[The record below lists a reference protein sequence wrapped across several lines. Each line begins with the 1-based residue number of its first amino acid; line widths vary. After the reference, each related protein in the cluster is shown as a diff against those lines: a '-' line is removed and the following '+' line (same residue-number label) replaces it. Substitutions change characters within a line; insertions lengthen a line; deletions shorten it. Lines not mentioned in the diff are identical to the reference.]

1 MSMPHETVEGHYG
14 KRELYNSIISAFH
27 AAGQDPDRLT
37 YEDLKLVDEFHIRGR
52 EATEEL
58 ADRAQLKPGELVLDV
73 GCGIGGSARYLAAT
87 RRVRPIGIDLTPEF
101 IATANRLTQL
111 VHLEDKVE
119 FRQGNALQLPFPD
132 ATFDVAWTEHAQM
145 NIADK
150 RGLYGEIARVLKPGG
165 RLAFHDIF
173 AGPASPL
180 HFPVPWADESAISFL
195 ETPDRVRAIL
205 TDLGFK
211 VLEWHDKS
219 QPSVEWMKVAME
231 KMRNGDRPPVGPAL
245 LMGDAFK
252 PKFDNVI
259 RNFADNRITVVMAV
273 VQKA

>member
-1 MSMPHETVEGHYG
+1 MAVPHETVESHYG
-14 KRELYNSIISAFH
+14 KRDLYNNIISAFH
-27 AAGQDPDRLT
+27 AAGQDTDRLT

-58 ADRAQLKPGELVLDV
+58 ADRAQLKPGEALLDV

-101 IATANRLTQL
+101 ITTANQLTKL
-111 VHLEDKVE
+111 VRLEDKVE
-119 FRQGNALQLPFPD
+119 FREGNALKLPFSD

-173 AGPASPL
+173 AGPDSPL
-180 HFPVPWADESAISFL
+180 HFPVPWADESSISFL
-195 ETPDRVRAIL
+195 ETPERIRATL
-205 TDLGFK
+205 ADHGFK

-219 QPSVEWMKVAME
+219 QQSVEWMKVAVE
-231 KMRNGDRPPVGPAL
+231 KMRNGERPPVGPGL
-245 LMGDAFK
+245 LMGNTFK
-252 PKFDNVI
+252 LKFDNVL
-259 RNFADNRITVVMAV
+259 RNFAENRIAVVMAV
-273 VQKA
+273 VQKG